1 MTSEPAL
8 QPATDW
14 SSATALDQASSCIQH
29 QNSSRASASRHMP
42 RVLIPPDRQE
52 AHLGVGDAVGVR
64 VGSGVTAGVGVS
76 VGAGVGVEVGA
87 RDGVDVGAGLGVE
100 VGAIVGVSVGAKDL
114 GVPVGAG
121 AGMEVGA
128 PEGVGIGT
136 GLGRKVGAV
145 VGVSVG
151 EGVGLDVGAWE
162 GVEVGAGVGLHAQK
176 ACSVLPVT
184 CSHHAASCSPDGRQS
199 RRDCAPVSAQFQHAP
214 GVGVNSSV
222 LSVSCVGR
230 P

>member
-1 MTSEPAL
+1 VTSKPAL

-42 RVLIPPDRQE
+42 RLLIPPDRQG

-64 VGSGVTAGVGVS
+64 VGSGVAAGVGIS

-87 RDGVDVGAGLGVE
+87 RDGV
-100 VGAIVGVSVGAKDL
+100 
-114 GVPVGAG
+114 
-121 AGMEVGA
+121 
-128 PEGVGIGT
+128 GIGT
-136 GLGRKVGAV
+136 GLGLKVGAV
-145 VGVSVG
+145 VGVSVCK
-151 EGVGLDVGAWE
+151 GV
-162 GVEVGAGVGLHAQK
+162 GVEVGAGKGVDVGAAVGLHAQT
-176 ACSVLPVT
+176 ACLVMPVT
-184 CSHHAASCSPDGRQS
+184 CAHHTASCSADGRQS
-199 RRDCAPVSAQFQHAP
+199 RRDCGPVSAQFQHDP
-214 GVGVNSSV
+214 GAGVISSV